1 MISKRIPCAPQ
12 NDNYA
17 RLANYIAA
25 GREHDVRQELN
36 DGKRHYDPQRH
47 FEADQGLAG
56 NRMRRLS
63 ECHLASYS
71 QRQKRG
77 VASFLSVDA
86 RADRRAADRVRRDT
100 DFSEDVKP
108 EKCLMSWCA
117 GCWAGDDYELAIQ
130 EVADTQALNTR
141 TTQEKTYHL
150 IVSFRPEDE
159 TRLTPEAFKAIEE
172 RFAQA
177 LGLSEHQRH
186 CGVHVN
192 TENMHMHVPYH
203 PRHPETRAGVG
214 PRRGHLKRHG

>member
-1 MISKRIPCAPQ
+1 
-12 NDNYA
+12 
-17 RLANYIAA
+17 
-25 GREHDVRQELN
+25 
-36 DGKRHYDPQRH
+36 
-47 FEADQGLAG
+47 
-56 NRMRRLS
+56 
-63 ECHLASYS
+63 
-71 QRQKRG
+71 
-77 VASFLSVDA
+77 
-86 RADRRAADRVRRDT
+86 
-100 DFSEDVKP
+100 
-108 EKCLMSWCA
+108 MSWCA

-192 TENMHMHVPYH
+192 TENMHMHVAYNLI
-203 PRHPETRAGVG
+203 
-214 PRRGHLKRHG
+214 HLSLIHI